1 MNLPKLMKAFPLL
14 TALSFIAAP
23 FVPQAAESAAER
35 DQRMGWFRDARFGL
49 FIHWGVYSVPAGEWN
64 GKTNYGEWFL
74 EETKMPVSQ
83 YEKFAGQFNPVR
95 FDAKEWVRLAKNAG
109 MKYIVITSKHHDG
122 FGMFRSDQTDWCIKS
137 TPFQRDPLKELAEAC
152 REGGIKL
159 CFYHSIMD
167 WHHPDWGTRRAWNDK
182 ASGTPDMDR
191 YTAYMKAQLKELL
204 TRYGP
209 IGILW
214 FDGEWESPWT
224 HDRGVDLCNYVRGL
238 QPSIIINNRVGKAR
252 AGMAGMDKG
261 AERIGDYG
269 TPEQEIPATGFG
281 PGVDWE
287 SCMTMNNHW
296 GYNKNDQN
304 WKSATTLVRNLI
316 DCASKGGN
324 YLLNIGPT
332 SEGVFPGP
340 CIERLQEI
348 GQWMKINGEAIYG
361 TQASP
366 FEALGWGR
374 CTQKRLVGANAVRG
388 FRQHAAWPFEDS
400 RGDSTA
406 GQTRLYLFV
415 YDWPANGKLVIPN
428 LASQPV
434 RAFLL
439 GSRQPLEFT
448 TGENSVTI
456 SLPAAAPDKMASVV
470 ALDIRGAPQIVKPD
484 PYADET
490 PAQRDARMKW
500 WRESRFGMFI
510 HWGVYSVPAGTYKGK
525 RIGSIG
531 EWIMNNGKIPVAD
544 YRAYA
549 KEFNPVKFNAD
560 EWVRTA
566 RDAGMKYIVITSKHH
581 DGFAMFDS
589 KASDWN
595 IAKGSPFGRDP
606 LKELAAACRKYGLKL
621 GFYYSQA
628 QDWNNGGAAAGGKW
642 DPAQQR
648 SMDDYIDK
656 VAVPQVR
663 EILTHYGEFPAVL
676 WWDTPVDMNKQR
688 ADKLIS
694 LLKLKPGII
703 HNNRL
708 GGGYKGDTETPEQ
721 FVPATG
727 YPGRDWETCMTM
739 NDTWGFKSYDN
750 NWKSTATLIRNLVD
764 IASKGGNY
772 LLNVGPTS
780 EGLIPLPSVERLKEI
795 GKWMNVNGE
804 GIYGTTASPFRRLD
818 WGRCTKKLTPEG
830 AVLYLHVFDW
840 PDNGRLVVPGLKNA
854 AHQAYLLADPSKKAL
869 AMQSSAEGLT
879 LSVPSAAP
887 DPICSTIVLKVSG
900 SLNIEQPGLGQ
911 ESDGSVILPAREAH
925 LHGDTI
931 QYESGEQHD
940 NLGFWTNPADWAD
953 WTFQVTKPGKF
964 DVTAEAAA
972 LERSSLQVSIADSK
986 STGTATPTG
995 DYGKFR
1001 VIRLGT
1007 LEITSPGKVTLAVHP
1022 VTDGWHPVNLKAI
1035 CLKPGAPPR

>member
-1 MNLPKLMKAFPLL
+1 MKAFPLL
-14 TALSFIAAP
+14 TALSLIVAP
-23 FVPQAAESAAER
+23 FVARASESAAER
-35 DQRMGWFRDARFGL
+35 DQRMAWFRDARFGL

-137 TPFQRDPLKELAEAC
+137 TPFQRDPLKELADAC
-152 REGGIKL
+152 REAGIKL

-167 WHHPDWGTRRAWNDK
+167 WHHPDWGTRRPWNDK
-182 ASGTPDMDR
+182 ATGTPDMDR

-224 HDRGVDLCNYVRGL
+224 HDRGTDLYNYVRGL
-238 QPSIIINNRVGKAR
+238 QPNIIINNRVGKVR
-252 AGMAGMDKG
+252 AGMGGMDKG
-261 AERIGDYG
+261 AERVGDYG

-304 WKSATTLVRNLI
+304 WKSSTTLVRNLI
-316 DCASKGGN
+316 DCASEGGN

-332 SEGVFPGP
+332 SEGVFPEP
-340 CIERLQEI
+340 SIERLEEI
-348 GQWMKINGEAIYG
+348 GKWMKVNGEAIYG
-361 TQASP
+361 TKASP
-366 FEALGWGR
+366 FEKLAWGR
-374 CTQKRLVGANAVRG
+374 CTQKKLASSGAVTG
-388 FRQHAAWPFEDS
+388 FRQHAAWPFES
-400 RGDSTA
+400 LQENAGA
-406 GQTRLYLFV
+406 GQTRLYFFV
-415 YDWPANGKLVIPN
+415 YDWPANGQLVIPG
-428 LASQPV
+428 LANQPL

-439 GSRQPLEFT
+439 DGRAPLAFT
-448 TGENSVTI
+448 ATNNTVCI
-456 SLPAAAPDKMASVV
+456 SLSSAAPDKTASVV
-470 ALDIRGAPQIVKPD
+470 ALDIQGAPQIVKPD

-490 PAQRDARMKW
+490 PAQRDARMAW
-500 WRESRFGMFI
+500 WRAARFGMFI
-510 HWGVYSVPAGTYKGK
+510 HWGVYSVPAGTYNGK
-525 RIGSIG
+525 RIGGIG
-531 EWIMNNGKIPVAD
+531 EWIMNRGKIPVTE

-566 RDAGMKYIVITSKHH
+566 RDAGMKYMVITSKHH

-595 IAKGSPFGRDP
+595 IVKAAPFGRDP
-606 LKELAAACRKYGLKL
+606 LKELAAACRKYGIKL

-628 QDWNNGGAAAGGKW
+628 QDWNNGGSAAGGKW

-656 VAVPQVR
+656 VAVPQVK

-676 WWDTPVDMNKQR
+676 WWDTPVDMNKER
-688 ADKLIS
+688 AEKLVS

-721 FVPATG
+721 FIPATG
-727 YPGRDWETCMTM
+727 YPGRDWETCMTL
-739 NDTWGFKSYDN
+739 NDTWGYKSYDN
-750 NWKSTATLIRNLVD
+750 NWKSTATLIHNLVD

-780 EGLIPLPSVERLKEI
+780 EGLIPAPSVERLKEI
-795 GKWMNVNGE
+795 GQWMKVNSVA
-804 GIYGTTASPFRRLD
+804 IYDTTASPFKRLP
-818 WGRCTKKLTPEG
+818 WGRCTKKLTADG
-830 AVLYLHVFDW
+830 AILYLHVFDW
-840 PDNGRLVVPGLKNA
+840 PADGKLLVPGLKNA
-854 AHQAYLLADPSKKAL
+854 AQRAYVLADRAQQPL
-869 AMQSSAEGLT
+869 AMQSSTEGLT
-879 LSVPSAAP
+879 LSLPAAAP
-887 DPICSTIVLKVSG
+887 DPVSSTIVLRVKGPLEIASA
-900 SLNIEQPGLGQ
+900 GLAQ
-911 ESDGSVILPAREAH
+911 DYDGRVVLPAEEAR
-925 LHGDTI
+925 LHGNEI
-931 QYESGEQHD
+931 KYEPGDQRD
-940 NLGFWTNPADWAD
+940 CIGFWTNPADWAD
-953 WTFQVTKPGKF
+953 WSFQVTRPGKF
-964 DVTAEAAA
+964 DVTAEVAA
-972 LERSSLQVSIADSK
+972 LEGASLKITVGDSN
-986 STGTATPTG
+986 STGTAGASG
-995 DYGKFR
+995 DYGKFK
-1001 VIRLGT
+1001 VARLGV
-1007 LEITSPGKVTLAVHP
+1007 LEIASPGKVTLAVRP
-1022 VTDGWHPVNLKAI
+1022 VAEGWHPLNLKAI
-1035 CLKPGAPPR
+1035 RLKPVAPPQ